1 MKNKWRP
8 TFTKMALD
16 RLKEVGEE
24 DILAY
29 FKSLPPGSIKSVS
42 KLLPSLPGFRPG
54 TEKMFERQFQALA
67 HKLSQGGLPKSFAGS
82 KDEVG
87 LYVIWRTWS
96 KHKLLPATVTDSLL
110 QELESKIGEERSD
123 VQTKAMAHALTS
135 FVGASEVGREVLN
148 QFVTM
153 SPFGEVAK
161 MMEIVQQAKTVSE
174 IEATEALKE
183 LPTRLQKDEGV
194 IHDLEVRITKAED
207 ALKEALTTNSRE
219 ASELDE
225 HVEKLAKLEETAG
238 ADATKLRELATTL
251 EEFSGLI
258 NNQAKKIDSLEA
270 SLSESLRLAADEAR
284 RIDLRLEDLE
294 KNVLHILEYGPRLVA
309 LENSKIIGSR
319 SIGANAVDHAKSR
332 RFSISTDSSK
342 KPTTL
347 DTIEATLVAL
357 KAALHSQG
365 LSKSSAEQ
373 FALEILAAVSA
384 KQAIFFR
391 GAFARDVSAAC
402 AKTFAASAVV
412 QLSIAL
418 GATEPWSSA
427 VNSLWNEPALE
438 NKAVVAVIVENVNNA
453 AMTISFDGI
462 ADILSSQ
469 TDDGRP
475 ATVVFGTLVDSPA
488 AFPLEKLYLR
498 LGPVFDLDLMDWRG
512 KRKLSVNP
520 SEMTPNA
527 ISGIFGFTQSEPIDF
542 EETRRLTSTVAGKR
556 DPQFERVVD
565 DAFSAL
571 SRLRSKSTP
580 ATAIQSLQF
589 GWLIPYWL
597 MRSPHKQELDTE
609 IDGGRCDGTKVDD
622 RLKRVLD
629 ECGNGDDENE

>member
-8 TFTKMALD
+8 KFTQKALD

-24 DILAY
+24 NILEY
-29 FKSLPPGSIKSVS
+29 FRSLPPGSIKPIS

-96 KHKLLPATVTDSLL
+96 KHKLSPTTITDRLL
-110 QELESKIGEERSD
+110 QELESKIGEESSD
-123 VQTKAMAHALTS
+123 VQTNAMVHALTS
-135 FVGASEVGREVLN
+135 FVGASEVGREVLI

-161 MMEIVQQAKTVSE
+161 MLKIVQQAKTGGE

-183 LPTRLQKDEGV
+183 LPTRLQKDEGD
-194 IHDLEVRITKAED
+194 IHDLKMRVTKLEG
-207 ALKEALTTNSRE
+207 ALKEALTANSLN
-219 ASELDE
+219 ASAFDELA
-225 HVEKLAKLEETAG
+225 KKIAKLEAIAE
-238 ADATKLRELATTL
+238 ADATKQHELATLL

-258 NNQAKKIDSLEA
+258 NKQAKKAGSLEA
-270 SLSESLRLAADEAR
+270 SLSESSKFAVDEAR

-294 KNVLHILEYGPRLVA
+294 KNILHILEYGPRLVA
-309 LENSKIIGSR
+309 LENSAILSSP
-319 SIGANAVDHAKSR
+319 SIVTTAVGHAKSR
-332 RFSISTDSSK
+332 FFPISDDSSK
-342 KPTTL
+342 KPITL
-347 DTIEATLVAL
+347 DTIGATLVAL
-357 KAALHSQG
+357 KDALHSQG

-373 FALEILAAVSA
+373 FALELLAAVSA
-384 KQAIFFR
+384 KQAIFFK
-391 GAFARDVSAAC
+391 GAFARDVSVAC
-402 AKTFAASAVV
+402 ARTFAASAVV

-418 GATEPWSSA
+418 GATEPWSSS
-427 VNSLWNEPALE
+427 VNSLWNQPALE

-462 ADILSSQ
+462 ADLLSNQ
-469 TDDGRP
+469 TEDGRP

-512 KRKLSVNP
+512 RRKLPVNP
-520 SEMTPNA
+520 SEIAPNA
-527 ISGIFGFTQSEPIDF
+527 ISEIFGFTQSEPIDF
-542 EETRRLTSTVAGKR
+542 EETRRLAFTAVGKR
-556 DPQFERVVD
+556 DPGFERVVD

-571 SRLRSKSTP
+571 SRLRSKSTS

-597 MRSPHKQELDTE
+597 MRSPHQQELDAE

-629 ECGNGDDENE
+629 ECGNGDIENE